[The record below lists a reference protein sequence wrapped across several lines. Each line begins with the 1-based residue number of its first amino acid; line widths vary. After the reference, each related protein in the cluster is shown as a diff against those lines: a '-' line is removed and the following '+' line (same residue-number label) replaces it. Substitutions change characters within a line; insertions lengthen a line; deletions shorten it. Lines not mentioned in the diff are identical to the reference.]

1 MAKSL
6 AERITSAK
14 STDRVTITD
23 LETLIADAT
32 AERDRLLA
40 LSAKHDAE
48 SIDFALSDEDRE
60 EAAQLANH
68 YQRTARGLA
77 NEIDALKKQLEEKRE
92 SDSRKAAE
100 AEKQAA
106 IDERDALAVEF
117 MEFYRPFLQQAA
129 ALNSRIDAN
138 ATRLASLRLHELNAE
153 AKARGLDVNGYK
165 GPSMAELVMKMK
177 MPDLD
182 GPGRIWPAPAANP
195 MALANESSARQ
206 MARMRDDQARENARW
221 ARYMVEPP
229 KDGTRTF
236 IETRRGMMPIGVSG
250 YRNAPV
256 EAVMTAEGV
265 KDAEA
270 NGCTVSPLAHNESV
284 GLPPDVAVLA

>member
-1 MAKSL
+1 MAKTL
-6 AERITSAK
+6 AERIIGAK
-14 STDRVTITD
+14 STVRIRDED
-23 LETLIADAT
+23 LETLIADAG
-32 AERDRLLA
+32 AEHERLLA
-40 LSAKHDAE
+40 LAAKHDAE

-77 NEIDALKKQLEEKRE
+77 NEIEALKKQLEEKRE
-92 SDSRKAAE
+92 SDNRKAAE

-117 MEFYRPFLQQAA
+117 MEFYRPFLKQGA
-129 ALNSRIDAN
+129 ALNARIEAN
-138 ATRLASLRLHELNAE
+138 AARMASLGVRAANAE
-153 AKARGLDVNGYK
+153 AKARGLDAMGRIGV
-165 GPSMAELVMKMK
+165 SVAELVLKMK

-182 GPGRIWPAPAANP
+182 GPGRIWPAPTANP
-195 MALANESSARQ
+195 MALANEHTARQ
-206 MARMRDDQARENARW
+206 IARMHDDQKRENARW
-221 ARYMVEPP
+221 SRYMVEPP

-236 IETRRGMMPIGVSG
+236 IETRRGMMPIGASG
-250 YRNAPV
+250 YRNTPV